1 MALLH
6 SLDGIPMPIA
16 EMARSTDE
24 AGGAVLVFDADDRI
38 LLANEEQRR
47 MMPCCPYGKDDTY
60 TTFFWSA
67 LNKGLTGNPVAK
79 ENPEKW
85 LAGAIG
91 ARRNSPNLDFVNT
104 YSWGRML
111 VSHVLLENGISIQT
125 RLNMNAAG
133 MGRYFDGAAGCSGV
147 TRAIQLRKEIRS
159 LEAML
164 DGLGL
169 AVALVDGAGCI
180 LHANASFM
188 EMLSASDGLTN
199 KTGNSIA
206 SRDPFDETVLKMALK
221 NVSERK
227 SISTYVAIRRACNE
241 PLVLAVSAGAFA
253 GTVIISALRF
263 GEDLSEVNSALT
275 QAFGVSASEAE
286 VMAGLGAGLSPAQLS
301 GQRGVSTQ
309 ASYRHIDNAKKKI
322 RKNRF
327 AALDSPGIASLVA
340 GIAAI
345 TRAPSGRNH

>member
-1 MALLH
+1 
-6 SLDGIPMPIA
+6 
-16 EMARSTDE
+16 
-24 AGGAVLVFDADDRI
+24 
-38 LLANEEQRR
+38 
-47 MMPCCPYGKDDTY
+47 MMPCCPYGKNDTY

-67 LNKGLTGNPVAK
+67 LNNGLTGNPVAK
-79 ENPEKW
+79 VNPEKW

-111 VSHVLLENGISIQT
+111 VSHVLLDNGMSIQT
-125 RLNMNAAG
+125 RLNMDAAG
-133 MGRYFDGAAGCSGV
+133 MGRYFDGATGCSGV
-147 TRAIQLRKEIRS
+147 TRAIILRKEIRS

-169 AVALVDGAGCI
+169 AVALVDGTGCI

-199 KTGNSIA
+199 KTGNGIA
-206 SRDPFDETVLKMALK
+206 AGDPFDETVLKMGLK
-221 NVSERK
+221 NVSEGK
-227 SISTYVAIRRACNE
+227 SVSTYVAIRRASNE
-241 PLVLAVSAGAFA
+241 PLVLSISAGAFA

-263 GEDLSEVNSALT
+263 GEDLSEVNTALK
-275 QAFGVSASEAE
+275 QAFGVTASEAE
-286 VMAGLGAGLSPAQLS
+286 VMAGLGTGQSPAHLS

-309 ASYRHIDNAKKKI
+309 TSYRHIDNAKKKI
-322 RKNRF
+322 RNNKF

-340 GIAAI
+340 SIAAI
-345 TRAPSGRNH
+345 TRVPTGRNH